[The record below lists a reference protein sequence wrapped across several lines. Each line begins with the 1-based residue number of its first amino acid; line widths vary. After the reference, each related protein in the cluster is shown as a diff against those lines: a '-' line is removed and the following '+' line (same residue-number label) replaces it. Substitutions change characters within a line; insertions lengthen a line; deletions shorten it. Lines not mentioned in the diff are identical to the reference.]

1 MGDLTDPQRYGEKF
15 DNQLDKLD
23 EVAIPEPDREAIYA
37 FVRHLDADGDVNT
50 GTIVSRLNRLRL
62 ASERANV
69 PLTDMDSDDVDELLF
84 RLNREYDLA
93 EGTLRNYRKALRAFF
108 QYRDEDWADDIR
120 IGASPDRTVDPN
132 DLLEMEEITALI
144 DAASNHRDKA
154 LVALLADSGLRIGAV
169 ASLRIRDL
177 DFTGPAATVSV
188 NEDANV
194 KGASGTTPLTW
205 SEGYVASWLDVHP
218 RREDDDAPLFHVREG
233 WYDPDEDGDGSL
245 DYQYLA
251 RRIRAVA
258 DDAGIDRD
266 RVNTHN
272 FRKSAISR
280 WIREGM
286 SEQAIK
292 HRAHWD
298 VDTDQF
304 DTYSGVRGEELND
317 QILAHYGIER
327 EEETRPDLDQC
338 PRCGS
343 PLRGDEAFC
352 ASCAAPLTDRAAA
365 RTEAAEDDIFDSMA
379 ADELSNAKL
388 LRTLRERFDADPEFR
403 RLFTHSESSSSN

>member
-1 MGDLTDPQRYGEKF
+1 MGDLTDPQRYDEKL
-15 DNQLDKLD
+15 DNQLEKLETADITDDDRD
-23 EVAIPEPDREAIYA
+23 EIHRYI
-37 FVRHLDADGDVNT
+37 RHLTADGDVNA

-62 ASERANV
+62 ASERATT
-69 PLTDMDSDDVDELLF
+69 PLTDMDSEAVDELLF
-84 RLNREYDLA
+84 RLNREYELA
-93 EGTLRNYRKALRAFF
+93 DGTLRNYRKALRAFF
-108 QYRDEDWADDIR
+108 QFRDEPWADDIR

-132 DLLEMEEITALI
+132 DLLDMDEITALI

-154 LVALLADSGLRIGAV
+154 LIALLADSGLRIGAV
-169 ASLRIRDL
+169 ASLRIRDV
-177 DFTGPAATVSV
+177 DFSGPTASVSV

-205 SEGYVASWLDVHP
+205 SEGYVAKWLDIHP
-218 RREDDDAPLFHVREG
+218 RRDDEDAPLLHVRDG
-233 WYDPDEDGDGSL
+233 WYDGDGDGSL

-251 RRIRAVA
+251 RRIRNVA
-258 DDAGIDRD
+258 DSAGIERD

-304 DTYSGVRGEELND
+304 ETYSGVRGEELND
-317 QILAHYGIER
+317 QILAHYGIES
-327 EEETRPDLDQC
+327 EDAPRPDIDQC
-338 PRCGS
+338 PRCGT
-343 PLRGDEAFC
+343 PLRGDESFC

-365 RTEAAEDDIFDSMA
+365 RTDDAEEEIFDSVA
-379 ADELSNAKL
+379 ADDLANAEL
-388 LRTLRERFDADPEFR
+388 LRMLRERFESDPDFR
-403 RLFTHSESSSSN
+403 RIFAGGHESSSSSN